1 MMNNEKA
8 PVRRPVEREYVGALN
23 AAVPIATWQ
32 RICERAVNDAL
43 AGDAKAREWLS
54 KWLMQIETRTLTVL
68 AAEESQSDPK
78 TAAEQEIAD
87 QRERINLH
95 RKKAAAD
102 RKLTELMVSDCR

>member
-23 AAVPIATWQ
+23 AAVPIPAWQ

-54 KWLMQIETRTLTVL
+54 KWLMQTETRTLTL
-68 AAEESQSDPK
+68 MAAEESQSDP
-78 TAAEQEIAD
+78 AAAVEQEIAD
-87 QRERINLH
+87 QRERLH
-95 RKKAAAD
+95 LDRKKAAAD